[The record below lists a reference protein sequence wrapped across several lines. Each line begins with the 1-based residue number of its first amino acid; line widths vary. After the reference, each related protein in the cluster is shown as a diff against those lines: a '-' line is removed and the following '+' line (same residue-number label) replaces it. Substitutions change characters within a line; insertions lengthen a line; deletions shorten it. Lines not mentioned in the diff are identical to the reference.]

1 MQIDVKKIISDI
13 RCADSIS
20 TILKS
25 VQNLEQTISA
35 GEDVDMSI
43 KDLQE
48 IRKAA
53 RARCNE
59 LQAVCDEQL
68 RQINRRHG
76 FLRQATTL
84 DPELVTVEMLQELD
98 GVLLWVSDD
107 YLSKRNMQGGDR
119 LKLAQ
124 FLDRVAEVKAKA
136 RADGVVFSA

>member
-1 MQIDVKKIISDI
+1 MQIDVKQLISDI
-13 RCADSIS
+13 RGADSVS
-20 TILKS
+20 AILKS
-25 VQNLEQTISA
+25 VQMLEQAINA
-35 GEDVDMSI
+35 GEVVDMSI

-48 IRKAA
+48 IRTAA

-59 LQAVCDEQL
+59 LQAESDEQL
-68 RQINRRHG
+68 RKVNRRHG

-84 DPELVTVEMLQELD
+84 DPEMVTVEMLQELD

-119 LKLAQ
+119 LKLSQ